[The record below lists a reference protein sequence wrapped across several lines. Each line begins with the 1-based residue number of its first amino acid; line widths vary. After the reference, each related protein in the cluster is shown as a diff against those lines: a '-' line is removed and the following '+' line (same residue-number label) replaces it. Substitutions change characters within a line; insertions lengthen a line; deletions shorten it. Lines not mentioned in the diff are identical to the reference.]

1 MRMQNSGTVSAV
13 MVREALYSPL
23 QRGWLLDDLLEGTP
37 FDQQIMASDAERVP
51 VQHYARFWRR
61 VRRTI
66 QDEFFLMDQRSMRPG
81 SFAFMCSMAAQQP
94 TVGQGLDVA
103 LQFLALI
110 FADKRAVLRTQ
121 HSMAAVVLREENPQP
136 SRAFTYFTFWMYV
149 HGLTCWLANQ
159 RIPLLSVDSRGP
171 APDFIDDYRVMF
183 SDNLRFDCRQSQ
195 ILFSAD
201 VLSVPIRR
209 SAQDLQRFLR
219 HAPNNI
225 MVKYR
230 DAQSLTSQ
238 IRRTLL
244 NSEPKYWPDAVD
256 LAADLFMSVS
266 TLRRR
271 LNEEGQ
277 SYQRLKDAVRSSLA
291 IKWLADE
298 SYTFV
303 DIATALGFA
312 DVSTF
317 YKAFRKWTGTQP
329 SHYRAILVD
338 KNK

>member
-1 MRMQNSGTVSAV
+1 MRMQRSGTVSAV
-13 MVREALYSPL
+13 MVREALYAPL
-23 QRGWLLDDLLEGTP
+23 QQGWLLEDLLNGTA
-37 FDQQIMASDAERVP
+37 FDAQIMQDDAPRVS

-94 TVGQGLDVA
+94 TVGQGLEVA

-110 FADKRAVLRTQ
+110 FADKRAVLRTK
-121 HSMAAVVLREENPQP
+121 HSMAAVVLREENLQP
-136 SRAFTYFTFWMYV
+136 ARAFTYFTFWMYV

-159 RIPLLSVDSRGP
+159 RIRLLSVDSRSP
-171 APDFIDDYRVMF
+171 KPEFIDDYRVMF

-201 VLSVPIRR
+201 VLSLPIRR

-230 DAQSLTSQ
+230 DEQSLASQ
-238 IRRTLL
+238 VRSMLL
-244 NSEPKYWPDAVD
+244 SSDPKTWPDAVD
-256 LAADLFMSVS
+256 LATDLFMSIS
-266 TLRRR
+266 TLQRR

-277 SYQRLKDAVRSSLA
+277 SYQRLKDSVRSALA
-291 IKWLADE
+291 VKWLADE
-298 SYTFV
+298 HYTFV

-329 SHYRAILVD
+329 SHYRAMLMD

>member
-1 MRMQNSGTVSAV
+1 MGMSRSGTVSAV
-13 MVREALYSPL
+13 MVREALYAPL
-23 QRGWLLDDLLEGTP
+23 QQGWALEDLLNGTP
-37 FDQQIMASDAERVP
+37 FDAQVMREDAERVP
-51 VQHYARFWRR
+51 VKHYARFWRR
-61 VRRTI
+61 LRRTI
-66 QDEFFLMDQRSMRPG
+66 QDEFFLMDQRTMRPG
-81 SFAFMCSMAAQQP
+81 SFAFMCSIAAQQP

-103 LQFLALI
+103 LQFLGLV

-121 HSMAAVVLREENPQP
+121 QSMAAVVLREDSAQP
-136 SRAFTYFTFWMYV
+136 ARAFTYFTFWMYV

-159 RIPLLSVDSRGP
+159 RIPLLSVDVRS
-171 APDFIDDYRVMF
+171 ATPDFIDDYRVMF
-183 SDNLRFDCRQSQ
+183 SDNLRFDCRQSK

-201 VLSVPIRR
+201 VLAVPIRR
-209 SAQDLQRFLR
+209 SAEDLQRFLR
-219 HAPNNI
+219 HAPDNI

-230 DAQSLTSQ
+230 DEQSLSSQ

-244 NSEPKYWPDAVD
+244 RSDPKSWPDAVG

-291 IKWLADE
+291 VKWLADE
-298 SYTFV
+298 HYTFV
-303 DIATALGFA
+303 DIASALGFA

-329 SHYRAILVD
+329 SHYRAILLD

>member
-1 MRMQNSGTVSAV
+1 MSMRQAGTVSAV
-13 MVREALYSPL
+13 MVREALHIPL
-23 QRGWLLDDLLEGTP
+23 QQGWALKDLLEGTP
-37 FDQQIMASDAERVP
+37 FDHGVMEKDAERVS

-66 QDEFFLMDQRSMRPG
+66 QDEFFLMDQRTMRPG
-81 SFAFMCSMAAQQP
+81 SFAFMCSIAAQQP

-110 FADKRAVLRTQ
+110 FADKRAVLRTKQ
-121 HSMAAVVLREENPQP
+121 SMAAVVLREDSAQP

-159 RIPLLSVDSRGP
+159 RIALLSVDLRGP

-183 SDNLRFDCRQSQ
+183 SDNLRFDCRQSK

-201 VLSVPIRR
+201 VLAAPIRR
-209 SAQDLQRFLR
+209 SAEDLQRFLR

-230 DAQSLTSQ
+230 DEQSLTSQ

-244 NSEPKYWPDAVD
+244 NRDPKGWPDALD
-256 LAADLFMSVS
+256 LSAELFMSVS

-291 IKWLADE
+291 VRWLADE

-329 SHYRAILVD
+329 SHYRSILMD

>member
-1 MRMQNSGTVSAV
+1 MSGQYAGTVSAV
-13 MVREALYSPL
+13 MVREALLAPL
-23 QRGWLLDDLLEGTP
+23 QQGWDLQDLLDGTP
-37 FDQQIMASDAERVP
+37 FSAAVLHDDAARVP

-61 VRRTI
+61 LRRTI
-66 QDEFFLMDQRSMRPG
+66 QDEFFLMDQRRMRPG
-81 SFAFMCSMAAQQP
+81 SFAFMCSIAAQQA
-94 TVGQGLDVA
+94 TVRQGLEVA
-103 LQFLALI
+103 LQFLALV
-110 FADKRAVLRTQ
+110 FADKRAVLRTK
-121 HSMAAVVLREENPQP
+121 HSMAAVVLREETVEPA
-136 SRAFTYFTFWMYV
+136 RAFTYFTFWMYV

-159 RIPLLSVDSRGP
+159 RIALLSVDSRSP
-171 APDFIDDYRVMF
+171 EPDFIDDYRVMF
-183 SDNLRFDCRQSQ
+183 SDNLRFNCRQSK
-195 ILFSAD
+195 IFFSAD
-201 VLSVPIRR
+201 VLDVPIRR
-209 SAQDLQRFLR
+209 SPADLQRFLR

-230 DAQSLTSQ
+230 DEQSLTSQ

-244 NSEPKYWPDAVD
+244 NRDPKCWPDAVD
-256 LAADLFMSVS
+256 LSVELFMSVS

-291 IKWLADE
+291 VRWLADE

-329 SHYRAILVD
+329 SHYRSILMD